1 MTRRS
6 SRASGRQ
13 QEAGARRAHPGL
25 PVGEIVAA
33 AARAGW
39 RDRWRTLAVAVAVST
54 VTALLQIVANDLTDP
69 DDGPLVLFTALTAT
83 AASVLGTVFL
93 AGFLSRLVGEAGHG
107 QERAS
112 VWRVA
117 RTLPWARLILADL
130 LVVLIVVAGV
140 LALLIPAL
148 VAVTLLVIVG
158 PVIEIE
164 NQRVFAALRRSAHL
178 VRRHFWTVALLATLP
193 IVAASEIETIVP
205 HPRDAGEIL
214 AALAIRGLGEALAEA
229 AIGLT
234 LVELCYRLI
243 ALDRTAGPT
252 PAGDRRPSA
261 NSRADHLHGRPRAR
275 DHGPAG

>member
-54 VTALLQIVANDLTDP
+54 VTALLQ
-69 DDGPLVLFTALTAT
+69 
-83 AASVLGTVFL
+83 
-93 AGFLSRLVGEAGHG
+93 
-107 QERAS
+107 
-112 VWRVA
+112 
-117 RTLPWARLILADL
+117 
-130 LVVLIVVAGV
+130 
-140 LALLIPAL
+140 
-148 VAVTLLVIVG
+148 
-158 PVIEIE
+158 
-164 NQRVFAALRRSAHL
+164 
-178 VRRHFWTVALLATLP
+178 

-275 DHGPAG
+275 DRGPAG